1 MKTWSKACLRGAALL
16 ASFLVPAAAFGD
28 STYQVQAT
36 KTTEHITIDGTG
48 DEPAWQTAPEISGW
62 HLTRIDY
69 GKPARDDTKVRILYD
84 ADNLYFLFHCIDS
97 QPDRI
102 TGYTVQNEGFLH
114 QEDNIT
120 IILDTFLDHRNAYYF
135 WTNTL
140 GVRTDGRIVD
150 DGEAFSTNWK
160 GEWESKSTVV
170 SDGWIAELRIPFAN
184 FQFPKKDVV
193 TFGMLLD
200 REQSRNQ
207 EWSNWTPDGVNSA
220 KVSRYPHLE
229 GLQGINP
236 RSVFSITPYAAATV
250 ALKTDDGRGVF
261 RPNVGADARIDPA
274 PWLSMKL
281 TANPDFSDA
290 EADQGFLLLDTEQP
304 LLPERR
310 QFFLESEHLFIAP
323 INVFTSRRIAL
334 RPHDR
339 VWGGLQLTG
348 KLGGLNFALL
358 DVQHRDLS
366 GRTPDG
372 SEVYE
377 NVNSGVVRLQQDLGK
392 RSMLALVALN
402 RSGRGGL
409 YGDSNFSTV
418 GMDANIHIYEEFFIQ
433 AEALRS
439 WSPLGNVDADAYHVG
454 LHRFDTLSEFW
465 LQFEDIGK
473 NYANPLGWTPV
484 VDKQGWNSHLFLNPF
499 PKWRFLPRLDV
510 TWDTLWRRNHEGA
523 RTRYRQRLNV
533 QPYLHHNFALY
544 FDGIYDDNE
553 GFRNRLATAGF
564 TLFPHDW
571 QSFTLTAIGGRFLG
585 GEIRGLNG
593 AFNLK
598 LGPHI
603 VAKFSGFYTRNFGV
617 PEGSKLFG
625 ASGDGYSWS
634 GYAQLR
640 YHFSPDLYARVTFQK
655 GDVFELADYNSVK
668 GTFLDAMVGWHYRQW
683 SDIFLVYTDQP
694 FNGSQERRILSK
706 ISFNY

>member
-1 MKTWSKACLRGAALL
+1 MSPLRHLCRWGTALL
-16 ASFLVPAAAFGD
+16 AALVPTLGHAD
-28 STYQVQAT
+28 STYKVTAT
-36 KTTEHITIDGTG
+36 RTQDAITIDGKG
-48 DEPAWQTAPEISGW
+48 DEPAWQAAPEISGW
-62 HLTRIDY
+62 YLTRINY
-69 GKPARDDTKVRILYD
+69 GKPAPDDTKVRILYD
-84 ADNLYFLFHCIDS
+84 QDNLYFLFHCLDS
-97 QPDRI
+97 KPERI

-135 WTNTL
+135 WTNPL

-150 DGEAFSTNWK
+150 DGEAFSTNWR
-160 GEWESKSTVV
+160 GEWETKSTIVK
-170 SDGWIAELRIPFAN
+170 DGWISEVRIPFAN
-184 FQFPKKDVV
+184 FQFETKDEIS
-193 TFGMLLD
+193 FGMLLD

-229 GLQGINP
+229 GLKGIKP
-236 RSVFSITPYAAATV
+236 RSIFSITPYVATTV
-250 ALKTDDGRGVF
+250 ALKTTDDRGVF

-274 PWLSMKL
+274 PWLSVKL

-290 EADQGFLLLDTEQP
+290 EADQSFLLLDTDQP

-310 QFFLESEHLFIAP
+310 AFFTESEHLFIAP

-348 KLGGLNFALL
+348 KLGGLSFSMM
-358 DVQHRDLS
+358 DVQHRDS
-366 GRTPDG
+366 TGRDANG
-372 SEVYE
+372 REVFE
-377 NVNSGVVRLQQDLGK
+377 NVNSGVLRLQQDIGK
-392 RSMLALVALN
+392 RSMIALVAIN

-409 YGDSNFSTV
+409 FGDSDFQTV
-418 GMDANIHIYEEFFIQ
+418 GVDGNFHLFEEFFIQ
-433 AEALRS
+433 AQALKS
-439 WSPLGNVDADAYHVG
+439 WSPLGNEDSDAYHVG

-484 VDKQGWNSHLFLNPF
+484 VDKQGYNSRVFVTPF
-499 PKWRFLPRLDV
+499 PKWRFLPRIDV
-510 TWDTLWRRNHEGA
+510 TWDSLWRRNHEHE
-523 RTRYRQRLNV
+523 RTRWRNRLNV
-533 QPYLHHNFALY
+533 QPYLHHDFALY
-544 FDGIYDDNE
+544 LEGIYDDNL
-553 GFRNRLATAGF
+553 GFRDRLGTFGF

-571 QSFTLTAIGGRFLG
+571 QSYTLTAVAGRFLG
-585 GEIRGLNG
+585 GEIRGFNG
-593 AFNLK
+593 SANLK
-598 LGPHI
+598 IGPHI
-603 VAKFSGFYTRNFGV
+603 VARFSGFYTRNFNV
-617 PEGSKLFG
+617 PTNSDLYGT
-625 ASGDGYSWS
+625 SGDGYSFS

-640 YHFSPDLYARVTFQK
+640 YHFSPDLYARLTLQK
-655 GDVFELADYNSVK
+655 GGVYELADYNAVK

-694 FNGSQERRILSK
+694 FGGSQERRILSK